1 MTITK
6 KRLILLAAAPL
17 AVAGSLAVAQP
28 APAPAPDAPAA
39 AAQPAPALFHHAGR
53 HGGRGH
59 DGFGGRDALRGLF
72 EEVDADADGR
82 VTEAEVTAF
91 RDAQLTGADTSGDG
105 AVSLDEFATVY
116 FVRIRP
122 QMVDAFQAF
131 DDDGDGSIT
140 SAELENRFGDVV
152 SRFDR
157 NDDGVLS
164 PEDRDRDR
172 DRDRR

>member
-1 MTITK
+1 MTFTR

-17 AVAGSLAVAQP
+17 ALAGSLAVAQP
-28 APAPAPDAPAA
+28 APPAPAPDAPAP
-39 AAQPAPALFHHAGR
+39 AAQPAPGLFQHGGR

-59 DGFGGRDALRGLF
+59 DGFGGRDAFRGLF

-91 RDAQLTGADTSGDG
+91 RDAQLTAADTSGDG

-116 FVRIRP
+116 FARIRP

-140 SAELENRFGDVV
+140 SAELEDRFGDVV

-157 NDDGVLS
+157 NEDGVLS
-164 PEDRDRDR
+164 PEDRPR
-172 DRDRR
+172 RDRR